1 MAQTSPT
8 ATKLIR
14 GGGGGG
20 LIIKDLKQK
29 QPLLGAQ
36 RSPQGLGGN
45 AGLLQ

>member
-36 RSPQGLGGN
+36 RSPQCLGGN